1 MRLRYNIQYNTPSK
15 GLIDWLDSIQ
25 PDETKPHSDRLA
37 DVYQHYFKLV
47 EEFKQFLN
55 SEDVIVDQSKVKM
68 KPIDIYNAIGYY
80 RIRIEKL
87 LLIINLKLYK
97 THNENKDT
105 KVKYVVM
112 RALWIDENGK
122 TFRKFSK
129 NLGAEKN
136 VYVAGKI
143 PVKILESVEDYM
155 RIVMIDMYQL
165 EYRGS
170 VFSYSDENG
179 NMRIAGN

>member
-1 MRLRYNIQYNTPSK
+1 MRTQYNIQFNNPSK
-15 GLIDWLDSIQ
+15 GLIDWLDSVA
-25 PDETKPHSDRLA
+25 PDVNKPHSKWMDDL
-37 DVYQHYFKLV
+37 YQHYFKLV
-47 EEFKQFLN
+47 EEFRQFLN
-55 SEDVIVDQSKVKM
+55 SEDIIEDQAKMRM

-97 THNENKDT
+97 THNVNKDT
-105 KVKYVVM
+105 KVEYVVM

-136 VYVAGKI
+136 VYVNGKI
-143 PVKILESVEDYM
+143 PVKILESVEEYM
-155 RIVMIDMYQL
+155 RIVMKDLYLL
-165 EYRGS
+165 EYQDFMR
-170 VFSYSDENG
+170 FTTTDEDG
-179 NMRIAGN
+179 NKRIKD